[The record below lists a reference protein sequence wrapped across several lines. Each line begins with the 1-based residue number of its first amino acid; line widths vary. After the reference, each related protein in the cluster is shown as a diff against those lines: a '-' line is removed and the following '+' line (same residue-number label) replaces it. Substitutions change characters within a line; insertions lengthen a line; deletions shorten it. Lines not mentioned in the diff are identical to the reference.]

1 MPQSLLLGFN
11 TLSPGSKSNIIYLT
25 YIRNK
30 YKYQRMSKLLN
41 SLGFDKKPSE
51 TTVVVAMSGGVD
63 SSTVAGMMKNEGYK
77 VIGITLKLY
86 DDGKEVAASKQ
97 CCSGQDIMDAKRVA
111 NKLDIEHKILYFQNK
126 FKQGVIDN
134 FVESYL
140 KGETPIPCVQCNQT
154 VKFKDLFEV
163 SKELKADALVTGH
176 YVKSITKDNTT
187 NMYRAIDENRDQS
200 YFLFNT
206 TRQQLDYLRF
216 PLGNLLKDKTREI
229 AKNLDLNV
237 ADKPDS
243 QDICFV
249 PNGDYASVIQ
259 KFRPDSFKK
268 GNIKNLEGKV
278 IGVHEGIIN
287 FTIGQ
292 RKGIKVSDKEALYV
306 LKINS
311 ENNEIIVGPKEHLG
325 KTKINLKDI
334 NLLTDKDDFKENIY
348 CKVRSTGKLLEANVN
363 FSDDNKA
370 EVNLAIPED
379 GISPGQACVFY
390 NKDQFGY
397 KVLGGGWIKE

>member
-1 MPQSLLLGFN
+1 M
-11 TLSPGSKSNIIYLT
+11 
-25 YIRNK
+25 NK
-30 YKYQRMSKLLN
+30 DLN
-41 SLGFDKKPSE
+41 SIGLDKKPSDS
-51 TTVVVAMSGGVD
+51 TVVVAMSGGVD
-63 SSTVAGMMKNEGYK
+63 SSTVAGIMKKEGYN

-111 NKLDIEHKILYFQNK
+111 HKLGIEHKILYYQDK

-154 VKFKDLFEV
+154 VKFKDLFKV

-176 YVKSITKDNTT
+176 YVKSITENKTT

-206 TRQQLDYLRF
+206 TREQLDYLRF
-216 PLGNLLKDKTREI
+216 PLGGMLKDQTREI

-249 PNGDYASVIQ
+249 PNGDYASVIE
-259 KFRPDSFKK
+259 KFRPDSFQK
-268 GNIKNLEGKV
+268 GNIKNLDGDV
-278 IGVHEGIIN
+278 IGVHDGIIN

-311 ENNEIIVGPKEHLG
+311 DKNEIIVGPKEKLG
-325 KTKINLKDI
+325 KNIIYLKEL
-334 NLLTDKDDFKENIY
+334 NLLTNKEDLDQKLFV
-348 CKVRSTGKLLEANVN
+348 KVRSTGSLLEAKV
-363 FSDDNKA
+363 DLIDNNNAK
-370 EVNLAIPED
+370 VNLVVPED

-390 NKDQFGY
+390 RKDQFGH

>member
-1 MPQSLLLGFN
+1 MN
-11 TLSPGSKSNIIYLT
+11 NE
-25 YIRNK
+25 
-30 YKYQRMSKLLN
+30 LN
-41 SLGFDKKPSE
+41 SIGINKKASD

-63 SSTVAGMMKNEGYK
+63 SSTVAGMMKKEGFK

-86 DDGKEVAASKQ
+86 DEGKEVAASKQ

-111 NKLDIEHKILYFQNK
+111 NKLNIEHKILYYQNK

-134 FVESYL
+134 FVDSYL

-154 VKFKDLFEV
+154 VKFKDLLEV
-163 SKELKADALVTGH
+163 SKDLNADALVTGH
-176 YVKSITKDNTT
+176 YVKSVTSGNQT
-187 NMYRAIDENRDQS
+187 NMYRALDENRDQS

-206 TRQQLDYLRF
+206 TKEQLNFLRF
-216 PLGNLLKDKTREI
+216 PLGSLLKDETRQI
-229 AKNLDLNV
+229 AKKLNLNV

-249 PNGDYASVIQ
+249 PNGNYTSVIQ

-268 GNIKNLEGKV
+268 GNIKNLEGKI
-278 IGVHEGIIN
+278 IGVHDGIIN

-311 ENNEIIVGPKEHLG
+311 IKNEIIVGPKEKLG
-325 KTKINLKDI
+325 RTQINLKNV
-334 NLLTDKDDFKENIY
+334 NLLGDIKDLKKHIFV
-348 CKVRSTGKLLEANVN
+348 KVRSTGKLLEAKINL
-363 FSDDNKA
+363 DDQNGADVK
-370 EVNLAIPED
+370 LKKPED

-390 NKDQFGY
+390 NKDNLGFR
-397 KVLGGGWIKE
+397 VLGGGWIKG

>member
-1 MPQSLLLGFN
+1 MN
-11 TLSPGSKSNIIYLT
+11 NE
-25 YIRNK
+25 
-30 YKYQRMSKLLN
+30 LN
-41 SLGFDKKPSE
+41 SIGLDKKPSD

-63 SSTVAGMMKNEGYK
+63 SSTVAGMMKKEGYK

-86 DDGKEVAASKQ
+86 NEGKEVAASKQ

-111 NKLDIEHKILYFQNK
+111 NKLNIEHKILYYQNK

-134 FVESYL
+134 FVNSYL

-163 SKELKADALVTGH
+163 SKNLKADALITGH
-176 YVKSITKDNTT
+176 YVKSITLKDET

-206 TRQQLDYLRF
+206 SKEQLNYLRF
-216 PLGNLLKDKTREI
+216 PLGGLLKNETREI
-229 AKNLDLNV
+229 AKNLELNV
-237 ADKPDS
+237 SDKPDS

-259 KFRPDSFKK
+259 KFKPDSFKK

-278 IGVHEGIIN
+278 IGVHDGIIN

-292 RKGIKVSDKEALYV
+292 RKGIKISDKDPLYV

-311 ENNEIIVGPKEHLG
+311 EKNEIIVGPREKLG
-325 KTKINLKDI
+325 KKIILLKDL
-334 NLLTDKDDFKENIY
+334 NLLTNQKEFDDDIFV
-348 CKVRSTGKLLEANVN
+348 KVRSTGKLLDAKIN
-363 FSDDNKA
+363 FKDHNTA
-370 EVNLAIPED
+370 EVNLKISED

-390 NKDQFGY
+390 KKDKFGY
-397 KVLGGGWIKE
+397 KVLGGGWIRN